1 MKKTNKLTLIAIL
14 GALAFILTLFKI
26 PFPGTTWLKF
36 DLSEVVVVYGL
47 FVGGPVVGLSIA
59 VLKAVLGFVI
69 EGSSTGGVGEAVT
82 ILSAIAFAFPVYYL
96 YNISKKIVLS
106 LIAGTISL
114 TLILTYVNYIFI
126 TPFYAKL
133 FKMDYI
139 INMINSGD
147 NTYLNYILITYGPF
161 NLLKGI
167 VLTGVYLIIHK
178 RLLETYK
185 KK

>member
-36 DLSEVVVVYGL
+36 DISEIVVLYSL
-47 FVGGPVVGLSIA
+47 FVGGPIVGVSVA
-59 VLKAVLGFVI
+59 VLKAILGFVI
-69 EGSSTGGVGEAVT
+69 EGSSTGGIGEAVT
-82 ILSAIAFAFPVYYL
+82 VLSAVAFTFPVYYI
-96 YNISKKIVLS
+96 YKWNKKIILS
-106 LIAGTISL
+106 LIAGTLSL
-114 TLILTYVNYIFI
+114 TIILTYANYIFI

-147 NTYLNYILITYGPF
+147 NTYLNYILVTYGPF

-167 VLTGVYLIIHK
+167 VLTAVYIIVHK
-178 RLLETYK
+178 RLVGTYK
-185 KK
+185 K